1 MSLFTS
7 TIIVYFENKVWSKGQ
22 RCVYTFKDREEQED
36 EDGEKENGD
45 EKENGEEEMEDG
57 EEEKEERKED
67 GEEEK
72 NE

>member
-1 MSLFTS
+1 MSLFAS
-7 TIIVYFENKVWSKGQ
+7 TIIVYFENKVWSNGQ

-45 EKENGEEEMEDG
+45 EKENGEEE
-57 EEEKEERKED
+57 KEERKED